1 MSTFQKSRIF
11 KISFFTKVTLFQI
24 SNSSEFMDKK
34 HKKCDFAPVWN
45 SAIILESKQSI
56 CNGRKCCIIYI
67 LQVFL
72 EAIPYITI
80 IVLNALIVRQIVTS
94 GKFRRKFVRRTMSS
108 NGGITTK
115 VEHIERSG
123 NVESI
128 ERKNV
133 PNVKSSS
140 LVNLT
145 GVRKPKS
152 PRFITTAKK
161 NGRKRHFGQVHVQ

>member
-1 MSTFQKSRIF
+1 
-11 KISFFTKVTLFQI
+11 
-24 SNSSEFMDKK
+24 MD
-34 HKKCDFAPVWN
+34 KKCDFAPVWN

-94 GKFRRKFVRRTMSS
+94 GKFRQKFVRRTMSS

-115 VEHIERSG
+115 VEHIEKSG
-123 NVESI
+123 NAESI
-128 ERKNV
+128 EMKNV
-133 PNVKSSS
+133 KSIKHKNHSSS
-140 LVNLT
+140 LVNL
-145 GVRKPKS
+145 
-152 PRFITTAKK
+152 
-161 NGRKRHFGQVHVQ
+161 GRKRHFGQVHFH

>member
-1 MSTFQKSRIF
+1 
-11 KISFFTKVTLFQI
+11 
-24 SNSSEFMDKK
+24 MD
-34 HKKCDFAPVWN
+34 KKCDFAPVWN

-94 GKFRRKFVRRTMSS
+94 GKFRQKFVRRTMSS

-115 VEHIERSG
+115 VEHIEKSG
-123 NVESI
+123 NVEML
-128 ERKNV
+128 KNV

>member
-1 MSTFQKSRIF
+1 
-11 KISFFTKVTLFQI
+11 
-24 SNSSEFMDKK
+24 
-34 HKKCDFAPVWN
+34 
-45 SAIILESKQSI
+45 
-56 CNGRKCCIIYI
+56 
-67 LQVFL
+67 
-72 EAIPYITI
+72 
-80 IVLNALIVRQIVTS
+80 
-94 GKFRRKFVRRTMSS
+94 MSS

-115 VEHIERSG
+115 VEHIEKSG
-123 NVESI
+123 NAESF
-128 ERKNV
+128 EMKNV

>member
-1 MSTFQKSRIF
+1 M
-11 KISFFTKVTLFQI
+11 
-24 SNSSEFMDKK
+24 
-34 HKKCDFAPVWN
+34 
-45 SAIILESKQSI
+45 
-56 CNGRKCCIIYI
+56 
-67 LQVFL
+67 QVFL

-94 GKFRRKFVRRTMSS
+94 GKFRQKFVRRTMSS

-115 VEHIERSG
+115 VEHIEKSG
-123 NVESI
+123 NVEML
-128 ERKNV
+128 KNV

-161 NGRKRHFGQVHVQ
+161 NGRKRHFGQVHFH

>member
-1 MSTFQKSRIF
+1 M
-11 KISFFTKVTLFQI
+11 
-24 SNSSEFMDKK
+24 
-34 HKKCDFAPVWN
+34 
-45 SAIILESKQSI
+45 
-56 CNGRKCCIIYI
+56 
-67 LQVFL
+67 

-94 GKFRRKFVRRTMSS
+94 GKFRQKFVRRTDRLSS

-152 PRFITTAKK
+152 PRFITAAKK
-161 NGRKRHFGQVHVQ
+161 NGRKRHFGQVHFH

>member
-1 MSTFQKSRIF
+1 
-11 KISFFTKVTLFQI
+11 
-24 SNSSEFMDKK
+24 
-34 HKKCDFAPVWN
+34 
-45 SAIILESKQSI
+45 
-56 CNGRKCCIIYI
+56 
-67 LQVFL
+67 
-72 EAIPYITI
+72 
-80 IVLNALIVRQIVTS
+80 
-94 GKFRRKFVRRTMSS
+94 MSS

-152 PRFITTAKK
+152 PRFIIAAKK
-161 NGRKRHFGQVHVQ
+161 NGRKRHLDQVHIQSCLVLEQKLDIVHFLFQLF